1 MNYSFL
7 RSTGAM
13 IGHYTQLVWAEST
26 KLGCGA
32 IKYEEG
38 GYNKLYLICNYG
50 PAGNMLTAAV
60 YQTR

>member
-1 MNYSFL
+1 
-7 RSTGAM
+7 M
-13 IGHYTQLVWAEST
+13 IGHYTQLVWAKST

-38 GYNKLYLICNYG
+38 GEGQFYLICNYG
-50 PAGNMLTAAV
+50 PTGNMLNGAV